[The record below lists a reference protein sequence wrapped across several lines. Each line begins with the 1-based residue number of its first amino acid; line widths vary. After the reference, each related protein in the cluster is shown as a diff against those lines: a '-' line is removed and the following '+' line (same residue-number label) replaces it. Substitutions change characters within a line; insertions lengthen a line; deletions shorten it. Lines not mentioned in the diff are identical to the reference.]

1 MFEGIAIFVFYDLVF
16 LACLIFFEVLEHYQ
30 KVQAQKKAKAIR
42 KAKVR
47 QAKIEYLKMVS

>member
-16 LACLIFFEVLEHYQ
+16 LACLIFFAVLEHYQ

-42 KAKVR
+42 KSRVK
-47 QAKIEYLKMVS
+47 QARIEYLKMIS